1 MPAHPARFGLSA
13 ALTTPFRG
21 DGAVDFAKFA
31 AHARHCLAAGCDG
44 VTAFGTTGEGA
55 SIGLAEREEML
66 DALAGAGIDGQRQV
80 VAGVA
85 AAAIADAAAQ
95 ARMALDAPCRGLLVA
110 PPFYF
115 KGVSEDG
122 LYRWFAGLI
131 EALGGAA
138 RDLIL
143 YNIPP
148 VTGVELPVP
157 LIGRL
162 KADFPGIV
170 IGVKDSSG
178 DWSYTEALLAA
189 HGELAIL
196 IGDERHLAR
205 GVRLGAQGAIS
216 GLANICPQ
224 ALMPS
229 VVSGVEDPRIIRL
242 VEELLRFPVTPAVK
256 ALVAHH
262 HRDRGWLTAR
272 PPLVALDKAGA
283 EHMARAFDDIFAA
296 QAAH

>member
-1 MPAHPARFGLSA
+1 VPASPDRFGLSA

-21 DGAVDFAKFA
+21 DGTVDLVKFA
-31 AHARHCLAAGCDG
+31 AHARHCLDAGCSS

-55 SIGLAEREEML
+55 SIGMADREQML
-66 DALAGAGIDGQRQV
+66 DALAGAGIDGRRQV

-85 AAAIADAAAQ
+85 AAAVADAATQ
-95 ARMALDAPCRGLLVA
+95 ARMALDASCRALLVA

-115 KGVSEDG
+115 KDVSEDG

-143 YNIPP
+143 YNIPA
-148 VTGVELPVP
+148 VTGVALPIS

-178 DWSYTEALLAA
+178 DWSYTEPLLEA

-205 GVRLGAQGAIS
+205 GVQNGAQGAIS
-216 GLANICPQ
+216 GLANVCPQ
-224 ALMPS
+224 ALKPS
-229 VVSGVEDPRIIRL
+229 AVSGIEDPRIIRL

-262 HRDRGWLTAR
+262 YRDQAWLAPR
-272 PPLVALDKAGA
+272 PPLVALDRVGA
-283 EHMARAFDDIFAA
+283 DHMARAYDEIFAA
-296 QAAH
+296 QAV

>member
-1 MPAHPARFGLSA
+1 MPASPDRFGLSA
-13 ALTTPFRG
+13 ALTTPFRA
-21 DGAVDFAKFA
+21 DGAVDLAGFA
-31 AHARHCLAAGCDG
+31 AHARRCLEAGCDG

-55 SIGLAEREEML
+55 SIGLAERAGML
-66 DALAGAGIDGQRQV
+66 EALAGAGIDGRRQV
-80 VAGVA
+80 VAGIA

-95 ARMALDAPCRGLLVA
+95 GRMALEAPCRGLLVA

-115 KGVSEDG
+115 KGVGEDG
-122 LYRWFAGLI
+122 LHRWFAGLI

-143 YNIPP
+143 YNIPA

-162 KADFPGIV
+162 KVDFPGIV

-178 DWSYTEALLAA
+178 DWGYTASLLAA

-205 GVRLGAQGAIS
+205 GVQNGAQGAIS
-216 GLANICPQ
+216 GLANVCPQ
-224 ALMPS
+224 ALRPS
-229 VVSGVEDPRIIRL
+229 AAAGVEDPRIIRL

-262 HRDRGWLTAR
+262 YRDPAWLAPR
-272 PPLVALDKAGA
+272 PPLAALDKAGA
-283 EHMARAFDDIFAA
+283 EHMARAFDALFAPQPA
-296 QAAH
+296 

>member
-1 MPAHPARFGLSA
+1 MPASPDRFGLSV
-13 ALTTPFRG
+13 ALTTPFG
-21 DGAVDFAKFA
+21 DDGAVDLARFAD
-31 AHARHCLAAGCDG
+31 HALRCLEAGCDG

-55 SIGLAEREEML
+55 SIGLAERAEML
-66 DALAGAGIDGQRQV
+66 EALAGAGIDGRRQV
-80 VAGVA
+80 VAGIA

-95 ARMALDAPCRGLLVA
+95 GRMALTAPCRGLLVA

-115 KGVSEDG
+115 KEVGEDG

-131 EALGGAA
+131 DALGGAA

-143 YNIPP
+143 YNIPA

-178 DWSYTEALLAA
+178 DWDYTAALLAA

-205 GVRLGAQGAIS
+205 GVQNGAQGAIS
-216 GLANICPQ
+216 GLANVCPQ
-224 ALMPS
+224 ALRPS
-229 VVSGVEDPRIIRL
+229 VAAGIEDARILRL

-262 HRDRGWLTAR
+262 YRDPAWLAPR

-283 EHMARAFDDIFAA
+283 EQMARALDALFAPQPA
-296 QAAH
+296 